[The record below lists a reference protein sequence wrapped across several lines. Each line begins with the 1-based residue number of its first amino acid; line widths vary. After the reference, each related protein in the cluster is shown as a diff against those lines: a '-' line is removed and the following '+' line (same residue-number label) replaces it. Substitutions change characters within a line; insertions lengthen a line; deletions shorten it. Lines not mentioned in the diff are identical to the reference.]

1 MSGESS
7 TNQSSGNLRAGLGR
21 FIQRQESSI
30 IIMLILYMGAVTLVN
45 PTFSSSG
52 NLFNVLRSA
61 GFPLITVVGMTFILI
76 TGGLDLSVGSV
87 LALGGVI
94 TGLACRAGLP
104 VPVAILLGLGMGI
117 LIGFLNGFIIVKSG
131 IPPLI
136 VTLGMQYAAKGLV
149 QVLTKGVPIYPL
161 PAGIKAIERFRF
173 LGLPAVVLFALLTAI
188 VGHIILSST
197 EFGRSIYALG
207 GNREAARI
215 SGIRTKRTELLV
227 YTITGALAALAGIFM
242 TARLG
247 SAEAAAG
254 SGYELTVICAA
265 IIGGTSTF
273 GGTGS
278 ILGSVLGAFFME
290 VLTNSLTLMRISV
303 YWQNLVVG
311 TILILAVLLDQ
322 YKRRIIIRQAL
333 KSVGKQDAAQQ

>member
-1 MSGESS
+1 MNSQPVSKRRII
-7 TNQSSGNLRAGLGR
+7 TMGR

-30 IIMLILYMGAVTLVN
+30 ILMLILYMSFVSIISPIFISGAN
-45 PTFSSSG
+45 Q
-52 NLFNVLRSA
+52 FNILRSA

-94 TGLACRAGLP
+94 TGMACRAGLP
-104 VPVAILLGLGMGI
+104 SPLAVLLGMTMGM
-117 LIGFLNGFIIVKSG
+117 LIGLINGFIVVKTG

-161 PAGIKAIERFRF
+161 PANLTAIEKIRP
-173 LGLPAVVLFALLTAI
+173 LGIPMVVVFALLAAVI
-188 VGHIILSST
+188 GHIVLSHT

-215 SGIRTKRTELLV
+215 SGIRTKKTELWV
-227 YTITGALAALAGIFM
+227 YVITSTLAATAGIFM
-242 TARLG
+242 SARLG

-254 SGYELTVICAA
+254 TGYELTVICAA

-273 GGTGS
+273 GGTGT
-278 ILGSVLGAFFME
+278 IIGSVLGAFFME
-290 VLTNSLTLMRISV
+290 MLTNSLTLMHISV

-311 TILILAVLLDQ
+311 TMLILAVLLDK
-322 YKRRIIIRQAL
+322 YKRNLIMRQAL
-333 KSVGKQDAAQQ
+333 KNVGK

>member
-1 MSGESS
+1 
-7 TNQSSGNLRAGLGR
+7 
-21 FIQRQESSI
+21 
-30 IIMLILYMGAVTLVN
+30 MLILYMGAVTLVN
-45 PTFSSSG
+45 PTFSSSA
-52 NLFNVLRSA
+52 NLFNVLRSS
-61 GFPLITVVGMTFILI
+61 GFTLITVVGMTFILI

-94 TGLACRAGLP
+94 TGLACRSGLP
-104 VPVAILLGLGMGI
+104 VPIAIALGLGMGV
-117 LIGFLNGFIIVKSG
+117 LIGFLNGIIIVKSG

-161 PAGIKAIERFRF
+161 PAAIKAIEKFRF
-173 LGLPAVVLFALLTAI
+173 IGLPAVVLFALLIAI
-188 VGHIILSST
+188 VGHVILSST

-227 YTITGALAALAGIFM
+227 YIITGALAALAGIFI

-254 SGYELTVICAA
+254 TGYELTVICAA

-290 VLTNSLTLMRISV
+290 VLTTSLTLMHISV

-322 YKRRIIIRQAL
+322 YKRRLILRQAL
-333 KSVGKQDAAQQ
+333 RSTGKAEGAHD